1 MTRTPDIPPVIE
13 SDERE
18 YRDTG
23 IPSTVAIAG
32 HPLHP
37 AIVTMPIA
45 FLVALPVTDLVYWW
59 TQDAFWARASFWLVV
74 AGLVTSLAAAA
85 TGLMDFLKIERVRKR
100 TAGWAHLFLNIT
112 AMVLTLVNLILRW
125 GNITGAILPMGVAIS
140 IIVAVLLGLSGWY
153 GGELVYRHK
162 IAVIG
167 YGDRNQP

>member
-1 MTRTPDIPPVIE
+1 MTQTPNIPPVIE

-45 FLVALPVTDLVYWW
+45 FLVALALTDVVYWF
-59 TQDAFWARASFWLVV
+59 TNDPFWARASFWLLV
-74 AGLVTSLAAAA
+74 AGFVTSIAAAL

-100 TAGWAHLFLNIT
+100 TAGWAHLFLNVS
-112 AMVLTLVNLILRW
+112 AMALTLVNLILRW
-125 GNITGAILPMGVAIS
+125 GNITGAIVPTGAIIS
-140 IIVAVLLGLSGWY
+140 IIVATLLGASGWY
-153 GGELVYRHK
+153 GGELTFRHK
-162 IAVIG
+162 IGVIG
-167 YGDRNQP
+167 YGNPRDP